1 MSQYNYKC
9 EVVDCMP
16 EYPFLNDRHRADARL
31 TVNLYKDSKESMDYM
46 IKGVGLLVEVNVRH
60 AKDGSY
66 ISDMQHQPLP
76 VIEIDLLGSAVLV
89 VTLSMSCRRSRCSG
103 SALAMT
109 SAILFGR

>member
-9 EVVDCMP
+9 EVVGCMP

-46 IKGVGLLVEVNVRH
+46 INGVGLLVEVNVRH
-60 AKDGSY
+60 AKDESY

-76 VIEIDLLGSAVLV
+76 VIEIDLLGSGFGGYFEHV
-89 VTLSMSCRRSRCSG
+89 VSSQSLQR
-103 SALAMT
+103 
-109 SAILFGR
+109 FGTGDDFGDSVR